1 MFKIAFNVFVS
12 KGFENMFGISKT
24 QWKVVMVAVV
34 VMLGVMYAL
43 SNVDALEDVAEKV
56 GLD

>member
-12 KGFENMFGISKT
+12 KGFENMFGISKA
-24 QWKVVMVAVV
+24 QWKVVMVTVV
-34 VMLGVMYAL
+34 VMLAVMYAL
-43 SNVDALEDVAEKV
+43 TNVDALEDVAEKV